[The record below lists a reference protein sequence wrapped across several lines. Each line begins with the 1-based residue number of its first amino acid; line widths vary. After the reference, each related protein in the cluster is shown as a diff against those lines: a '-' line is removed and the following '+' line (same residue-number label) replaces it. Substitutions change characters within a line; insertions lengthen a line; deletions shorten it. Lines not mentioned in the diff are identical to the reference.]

1 MLSINSNKKCIE
13 IYYFVFL
20 NNNIGCIEIYVFV
33 FFKPQRKA
41 CKKGELNA
49 PLLILSIQ
57 F

>member
-13 IYYFVFL
+13 ICYFVFL